1 MCPKLSKVVFKS
13 FISSKMLIWKSEICR
28 WSTSLDHSYATLEY
42 MQNDKFTFF
51 NLNTSSNLHEPLQKQ
66 IHLPHFLTHSATCF
80 PELLCNFFKSLWFIF
95 ETVPESRFARFY
107 KKNQF
112 TQRFFENRKTNK
124 IFKFR
129 KHYWGFIT
137 KTFKMWW

>member
-1 MCPKLSKVVFKS
+1 
-13 FISSKMLIWKSEICR
+13 
-28 WSTSLDHSYATLEY
+28 

-51 NLNTSSNLHEPLQKQ
+51 NLNTSSNLREPLQKQ

-129 KHYWGFIT
+129 KHY
-137 KTFKMWW
+137 